1 MGIIYKIE
9 NTITHQI
16 YIGQT
21 SFTLEK
27 RWHQHIK
34 ESKEALD
41 GIRQS
46 FPLFHRMIIKYGED
60 KFIPSII
67 EECEDIF
74 LDEREKYWI
83 EYFDSYNNG
92 YNKTFGGR
100 TSSINHPSDVTEF
113 SLSGEF
119 IRHYDTVKVAAEE
132 KGISAA
138 NIRHCCNENQKS
150 CGGSVW
156 QWGSDIILHREIPSR
171 IGREK
176 VIQQFDKND
185 ILIKIY
191 PSIAAAA
198 QETGINYA
206 CIYRACSG
214 KQKTAGKYK
223 WKYI

>member
-9 NTITHQI
+9 NIITHQI

-92 YNKTFGGR
+92 YNRTFGGK
-100 TSSINHPSDVTEF
+100 TVPINHSNDVTEF

-119 IRHYDTVKVAAEE
+119 IKHYNSAKEAAKE
-132 KGISAA
+132 KNVDAG
-138 NIRHCCNENQKS
+138 NIRLCCNQKYNS
-150 CGGSVW
+150 SAGSIW
-156 QWGSDIILHREIPSR
+156 QWGNDTILHREIPSR
-171 IGREK
+171 TGREK
-176 VIQQFDKND
+176 KIQQFDKND
-185 ILIKIY
+185 VLLKTY

-198 QETGINYA
+198 QETGINYT
-206 CIYRACSG
+206 CIYRTCQG